1 MYKQEKGAQGMA
13 SNVNI
18 RSYRRQQVSLKA
30 GRRKL
35 FLAKITISTE
45 TQKVMA
51 IMVAIALITGLA
63 ITQFFHGQVQ
73 NTRTSVMQLQGKN
86 AVIGNENMRL
96 LATRA
101 QLASKTKI
109 VLHAGIKLHLFEP
122 EKGQVHRM

>member
-1 MYKQEKGAQGMA
+1 MA

-18 RSYRRQQVSLKA
+18 RSYRLQQASLKA
-30 GRRKL
+30 GRRKV
-35 FLAKITISTE
+35 FLSKISISSE
-45 TQKVMA
+45 AQKVMA

-63 ITQFFHGQVQ
+63 ITQFFHGHIVKTK
-73 NTRTSVMQLQGKN
+73 NSVMQLQSKN
-86 AVIGNENMRL
+86 AVVGNENMRL

-109 VLHAGIKLHLFEP
+109 VSLARVKLHLFEP